1 MTIDSDGPTRD
12 KQLRAIPT
20 ALWEATARLA
30 KRRRVTIR
38 VLFCQLMERELEA
51 QAKKDARAQR

>member
-1 MTIDSDGPTRD
+1 MTIDFDGPTHD
-12 KQLRAIPT
+12 KQLRAIPEK
-20 ALWEATARLA
+20 LWAAMGRLA

-38 VLFCQLMERELEA
+38 VLIITMLERELEA